1 MQYSCWIFTVMV
13 TTAYYVYLNLSYFS
27 FVFRDV
33 ALLCFKIQVLLN
45 IITKYFAVERKY
57 GKMGLG

>member
-1 MQYSCWIFTVMV
+1 MV
-13 TTAYYVYLNLSYFS
+13 TTAYQVYLNLSCFS

-33 ALLCFKIQVLLN
+33 ALLCFKIQGLLN
-45 IITKYFAVERKY
+45 IIAKYFVVERKY